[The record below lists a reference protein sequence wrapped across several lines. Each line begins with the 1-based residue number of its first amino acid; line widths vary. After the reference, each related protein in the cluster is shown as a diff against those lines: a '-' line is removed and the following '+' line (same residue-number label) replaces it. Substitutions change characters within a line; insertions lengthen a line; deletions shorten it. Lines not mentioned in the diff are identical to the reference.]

1 MRRTWKLAAVAA
13 VAVFALV
20 AAACSSGNSG
30 NSASGDAPFTG
41 TSMNAA
47 GATFPDP
54 VYELWFKTFPSVEA
68 DAKINY
74 QAIGSGG
81 GIDQLTHNTVDF
93 GASDAPLQDDEI
105 KAFTDQNRE
114 IVEFPTVLGGVAVS
128 YKLTEVSDPLKLD
141 GPTVAD
147 IFLGKI
153 KSWNDPAIAK
163 LNPGVDLPN
172 KAIQVCHRADE
183 SGTSFVFTGWLAQ
196 ESPEW
201 QSQVGAGK
209 AVQWPVGNGGNGND
223 GVAACISQADG
234 AIGYVEYQ
242 YAVTT
247 DLGVAQIKGKNSS
260 DFVSPSVDSISAAAG
275 NLSLPIQ
282 PTTNVLNSDA
292 SGAYPISSTTFLL
305 IPKDLTSLGK
315 DKAQTVVDFLY
326 WALTQGQT
334 MVKSLN
340 YAPLPDSVAQAD
352 LSQLH
357 ELRFNGQTLSP
368 TSAVKSA

>member
-1 MRRTWKLAAVAA
+1 MRRTRRLAAVAA
-13 VAVFALV
+13 FSALTV
-20 AAACSSGNSG
+20 VGAACSSSG
-30 NSASGDAPFTG
+30 NASTGGSFSG

-81 GIDQLTHNTVDF
+81 GIEQLQKDTVDF

-105 KAFTDQNRE
+105 ARFGSRQ
-114 IVEFPTVLGGVAVS
+114 IVQFPTVLGGVAVA
-128 YKLTEVSDPLKLD
+128 YNVKEVSDPLKLD
-141 GPTVAD
+141 GPTVAN
-147 IFLGKI
+147 IFLGKV
-153 KSWNDPAIAK
+153 KSWNDPVIAA
-163 LNPGVDLPN
+163 LNPGVQLPSLP
-172 KAIQVCHRADE
+172 IQVCHRADE

-196 ESPEW
+196 ESSEW
-201 QSQVGAGK
+201 ESQVGAGK
-209 AVQWPVGNGGNGND
+209 AVQWPIGNGGNGND

-247 DLGVAQIKGKNSS
+247 DLGVAQVKGKNSS
-260 DFVSPSVDSISAAAG
+260 DFVAPSVDAISTAAG
-275 NLSLPIQ
+275 SLSLPIQ

-292 SGAYPISSTTFLL
+292 PGAYPISSTTYLL
-305 IPKDLTSLGK
+305 IPKDLTPLGQ
-315 DKAQTVVDFLY
+315 DKAQTLVDFLY

-334 MVKSLN
+334 MVQSLN
-340 YAPLPDSVAQAD
+340 YAPLPDQVAQAD
-352 LSQLH
+352 LAQLD
-357 ELRFNGQTLSP
+357 ELQYQGQTLAPS
-368 TSAVKSA
+368 SAVKG